1 MSAIYTE
8 VADWKTEPRI
18 FTEYL
23 SYASANDK
31 PRVKAGHCGG
41 NADSCGLCQISVPTQ
56 YLHGMNAP
64 CKQAYRLAGSDEVVR
79 KYLSIGPSLLV
90 ACPYRPKVTTG
101 RLGVQIVNSPHPTRA
116 KSAYLYF
123 IFGDLIERPS
133 GADPDVAHTYDTDCF
148 KIIFD
153 QADIEVHA
161 LLHVAD
167 EFIQHSAV
175 GSEVWILKQLGLG
188 S

>member
-23 SYASANDK
+23 LYASANDK

-41 NADSCGLCQISVPTQ
+41 DADSCGLCQISVPTQ

-90 ACPYRPKVTTG
+90 ACPYVREPSVYTIYRSG
-101 RLGVQIVNSPHPTRA
+101 IYEVERGNSRLEKSPNP
-116 KSAYLYF
+116 F
-123 IFGDLIERPS
+123 IP
-133 GADPDVAHTYDTDCF
+133 
-148 KIIFD
+148 
-153 QADIEVHA
+153 
-161 LLHVAD
+161 
-167 EFIQHSAV
+167 
-175 GSEVWILKQLGLG
+175 
-188 S
+188 